1 MADQHLTSTRVA
13 EILGVTAST
22 VKRWADEGSLACE
35 RTAGGHRRFLASEV
49 AAFRQHEAD
58 TSISH
63 LATLS
68 DDELDALPYGAI
80 GIDDD
85 GVVTRYNQTEA
96 NFSNQSAD
104 QVIGQNFFT
113 KIAPCTNNR
122 LVFGAFREGI
132 ASGKLDVKIPYTFT
146 YVMRP
151 VNILMH
157 IVRCEDSRTNWVLV
171 HHNPD
176 APGSIIVYEAPI
188 TTPRKET

>member
-22 VKRWADEGSLACE
+22 VKRWADDGSLTCE

-49 AAFRQHEAD
+49 ARFRQHESD

-68 DDELDALPYGAI
+68 DEELDALPYGVV

-85 GVVTRYNQTEA
+85 GVITRYNATEA
-96 NFSNQSAD
+96 NFSNHSAD
-104 QVIGQNFFT
+104 RVMGRNFFT

-122 LVFGAFREGI
+122 LVFGAFREGM
-132 ASGKLDVKIPYTFT
+132 ASGNLDVKIPYTFT

-151 VNILMH
+151 TNVVMH
-157 IVRCEDSRTNWVLV
+157 LVRCGETRSNWILI
-171 HHNPD
+171 HHNTD
-176 APGSIIVYEAPI
+176 SSGSLIV
-188 TTPRKET
+188 

>member
-1 MADQHLTSTRVA
+1 MADQHLTSTRVG
-13 EILGVTAST
+13 ETLGVTAST

-68 DDELDALPYGAI
+68 DDDLDALPYGAI

-151 VNILMH
+151 V
-157 IVRCEDSRTNWVLV
+157 
-171 HHNPD
+171 
-176 APGSIIVYEAPI
+176 
-188 TTPRKET
+188 